1 MSCSDV
7 SPEGTLPSTVA
18 ARFRHAERIE
28 RVQSGTDRRGL
39 AILYNC
45 IAIPLAVAGHVKPL
59 LAAIAMSAS
68 SIVVVANSMRPERQ
82 PSSRIANRPAQ
93 ETAG

>member
-18 ARFRHAERIE
+18 ARFRHAE

-68 SIVVVANSMRPERQ
+68 SIVVVANSIRPERQ